1 MNVVIGTILR
11 AFNPLIT
18 KEVSVILL
26 VTKGMETTNWLSS
39 DISYGWPCKWRLVQW
54 GGGVGKGN
62 SSSCPI
68 YERQDL
74 KDTPIECTNN
84 SVHQIAIGIS
94 QLAAATCRG
103 AKCASRRGKKT
114 KFTSVASRDLNHAPQ
129 RRSGFFTTLLLW
141 K

>member
-1 MNVVIGTILR
+1 MVGL
-11 AFNPLIT
+11 
-18 KEVSVILL
+18 VSGDLCN
-26 VTKGMETTNWLSS
+26 G
-39 DISYGWPCKWRLVQW
+39 

-103 AKCASRRGKKT
+103 AKCASRRGKKQNLRQ
-114 KFTSVASRDLNHAPQ
+114 SRHVILTMRHREGVD
-129 RRSGFFTTLLLW
+129 SLLPFYCGSKQDDCYHGDYQWAIVYL
-141 K
+141 